1 MNGRA
6 MRLVLRS
13 TGGFTGPAGA
23 QTRTAD
29 TATASAGAGVRLRQ
43 LVRDCDFFALPA
55 QLLAAAPQS
64 WDFVHT
70 LQVEADD
77 GLAHTVSYHL
87 DAAPPALRELT
98 AALQAQAPD

>member
-1 MNGRA
+1 
-6 MRLVLRS
+6 MRLVLKS

-29 TATASAGAGVRLRQ
+29 TAALPAGEGTRLRQ

-55 QLLAAAPQS
+55 SMQAPAPQS
-64 WDFVHT
+64 WDFLYT
-70 LQVEADD
+70 LTVQADD
-77 GLAHTVSYHL
+77 GLRHTVSYHL

-98 AALQAQAPD
+98 AALDARAPD

>member
-23 QTRTAD
+23 QTRTVD
-29 TATASAGAGVRLRQ
+29 TAAAAGDGARLRQ

-55 QLLAAAPQS
+55 QLLSPAPQS
-64 WDFVHT
+64 WDFLYT
-70 LQVEADD
+70 LTVQADD
-77 GLAHTVSYHL
+77 GSSHTVSYHL

-98 AALQAQAPD
+98 AALDARAPD